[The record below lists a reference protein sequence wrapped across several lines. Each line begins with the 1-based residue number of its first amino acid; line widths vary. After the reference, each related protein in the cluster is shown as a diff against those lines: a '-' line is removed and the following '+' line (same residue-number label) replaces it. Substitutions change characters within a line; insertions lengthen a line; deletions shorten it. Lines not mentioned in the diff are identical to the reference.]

1 MNDNSE
7 VSLFNI
13 NKIPKRYWYQMNQ
26 NDINTNYRIIKHE
39 QKYEQD
45 YTNMIYEFIEE
56 QINQSII
63 GDIEENLSTTIKL

>member
-7 VSLFNI
+7 VSSFNI

-26 NDINTNYRIIKHE
+26 NDINTNQRIIKHE
-39 QKYEQD
+39 QKYEED

-63 GDIEENLSTTIKL
+63 GDIEENLLTTIKL

>member
-39 QKYEQD
+39 QKDEED

-63 GDIEENLSTTIKL
+63 GDIEENLLTTIKL